1 MIFRAVTFFLMMVM
15 VLTLMSESSVV
26 KAQAEDDISAFI
38 QQGQE
43 CYQRGDL
50 KGAALEF
57 ENVLLIDRQNFS
69 ARVWMA
75 QVYVDLKD
83 LEKARKM
90 LREAALQAPDHPR
103 VVQLQ
108 KLLGEIKKPVSVASI
123 DPMAKEALAQIGS
136 ATRLRPFG
144 LVIPEDKIKI
154 DQSERDLLVF
164 GDLELETE
172 KPKEKEIDL
181 GNYFVPEN
189 GPLADV
195 FAALDSKGLPA
206 ALDLYIDKVAKDPAL
221 GALDDKGLV
230 ARGNEEYA
238 ARFAASTDD
247 MEARYYYGALQYLNG
262 LYPEA
267 QSVLDPMRKNSGDYE
282 ERLRPILSG
291 LDRWQDQ
298 ENERIMLV
306 RRAEEERL
314 ALEALEKSEAEK
326 KKSNAWASI
335 RKKRTAAAAV
345 ASGSAD
351 GSGGAAGGSGEAIQ
365 LHSQGYELYKKGKL
379 DEAIEKFQAAL
390 TINADNP
397 EFNYHMGLAWTDKGL
412 AGDTQ
417 SFERATASFQR
428 VMALAPSDKLAKDAE
443 AMIKDIDSAKKTL
456 GE

>member
-1 MIFRAVTFFLMMVM
+1 MIFRAITFFLMLVV

-123 DPMAKEALAQIGS
+123 DPMAKEALSLVGS
-136 ATRLRPFG
+136 TTRLRQFG
-144 LVIPEDKIKI
+144 LVIPEDKVKV

-164 GDLELETE
+164 GDLELDAE
-172 KPKEKEIDL
+172 KPREKEIDL
-181 GNYFVPEN
+181 LNYFTPES
-189 GPLADV
+189 GPLVDV
-195 FAALDSKGLPA
+195 FAALESRGLSA
-206 ALDLYIDKVAKDPAL
+206 ALDLYIDKVIKDPSL

-230 ARGNEEYA
+230 ARGNAEYA
-238 ARFAASTDD
+238 ARFSASTDD
-247 MEARYYYGALQYLNG
+247 LEARYYYGALQYLNG

-267 QSVLDPMRKNSGDYE
+267 QSVLEPLRKNSGDYAD
-282 ERLRPILSG
+282 RLRPILAG

-298 ENERIMLV
+298 ENERIMLA

-335 RKKRTAAAAV
+335 RKKRAAAAV

-351 GSGGAAGGSGEAIQ
+351 ATGAVPGGSVEAIQ

-428 VMALAPSDKLAKDAE
+428 VMALAPNNKLAKDAE